1 MAKYVLGVDLGGTNF
16 RLAAIDGKGNILAR
30 LKRSTEVEK
39 GREKVLASLTGA
51 LNEVIQQC
59 RKKAAKC
66 MAIGLGVPGAIDL
79 KKGVV
84 TQSPNIPELDGF
96 NIRNYIQRKMNFPVA
111 LDNDANVAA
120 LGERW
125 VGAGKG
131 VNNLVM
137 LTLGTGVGGGIILDG
152 EVWHGV
158 EGMAGELGHITV
170 WPNGPRCQCGNHGCI
185 ETYSSATGI
194 VRMATRALKSG
205 KRTSMRKM
213 CNGNPKNL
221 TGKMVTVAAKGG
233 DKVALDVLHEAGRC
247 LGIVIA
253 DLINV
258 LNVELVVVGGGV
270 TAGWTC
276 FADVVRSEVKR
287 RAFRIPA
294 ERARIVRARCG
305 DNAGLYG
312 AAYLAWQEARK
323 N

>member
-1 MAKYVLGVDLGGTNF
+1 MAKYVLAMDLGGTNF
-16 RLAAIDGKGNILAR
+16 RLAAIDSKGKIFGR
-30 LKRSTEVEK
+30 LKRSTDVKK
-39 GREKVLASLTGA
+39 GREKVLASLIGA
-51 LNEVIQQC
+51 LEELKNTCNKGGNRCV
-59 RKKAAKC
+59 
-66 MAIGLGVPGAIDL
+66 AIGIGVPGAIDL

-84 TQSPNIPELDGF
+84 TQSPNIPDLDGF

-131 VNNLVM
+131 TDNLIM
-137 LTLGTGVGGGIILDG
+137 LTLGTGVGGGIVLDR

-221 TGKMVTVAAKGG
+221 TGRMVTIAAKGG
-233 DKVALDVLHEAGRC
+233 DKVALEVLHEAGRC

-253 DLINV
+253 DLINA

-270 TAGWTC
+270 TAGWNC
-276 FADVVRSEVKR
+276 FADVIRSEVKL

-294 ERARIVRARCG
+294 ERAKIVRARCG

-312 AAYLAWQEARK
+312 AAYMAWQEARK